1 MAVKAIPDGYHSVTP
16 YLVVSGVATL
26 LDFLT
31 QAFEAHELHRLP
43 RPDGTIMHAEV
54 RIGDS
59 RVMMGEP
66 RGDAPPMLG
75 ALYLYV
81 NDVDAV
87 NTRAARGRDLD
98 ECARGPVLWGPQ
110 RWPQGPGRQPVV
122 DRHAPGRR
130 PTRGDRQAGR
140 GLHAAALRWQPL
152 PPVAVPDRE
161 GCHTSGRGS
170 RWWISGVDHWHAPSF
185 FPTAARGLST
195 QLGHSPACGP
205 LNQAIHI

>member
-31 QAFEAHELHRLP
+31 QAFEAHELRRMP

-66 RGDAPPMLG
+66 MGAAPPMP
-75 ALYLYV
+75 ASLYLYV

-87 NTRAARGRDLD
+87 YTRAL
-98 ECARGPVLWGPQ
+98 
-110 RWPQGPGRQPVV
+110 
-122 DRHAPGRR
+122 HAGATSTSTPADQFY
-130 PTRGDRQAGR
+130 GDRSAG
-140 GLHAAALRWQPL
+140 LKD
-152 PPVAVPDRE
+152 PV
-161 GCHTSGRGS
+161 GNQ
-170 RWWISGVDHWHAPSF
+170 WWIATHQEDVP
-185 FPTAARGLST
+185 PEEIARRAE
-195 QLGHSPACGP
+195 ACM
-205 LNQAIHI
+205 QQH